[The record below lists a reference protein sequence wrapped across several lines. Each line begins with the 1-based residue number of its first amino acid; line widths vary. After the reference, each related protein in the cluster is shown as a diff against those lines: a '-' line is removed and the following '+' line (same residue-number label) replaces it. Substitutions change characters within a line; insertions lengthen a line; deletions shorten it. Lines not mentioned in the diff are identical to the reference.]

1 METPEI
7 RIKPDQWAETIRQ
20 HDGPQLIVAGPGTGK
35 TEFLVRRVAD
45 VIQNGASDR
54 SGIAVLTFSRRAA
67 ADLRKRVDTELGGSG
82 MPVEA
87 STFHSLALRLLEHQS
102 PGDRPIPLTTPEQV
116 GLVAGLLG
124 EEEPDSWPITYRG
137 ILNSRGFASEIADF
151 LMRCSERL
159 LAPDDLKARVEERA
173 DWRGIPDLFQKYRDK
188 LAGSGRTDYGTLL
201 VSAVDFLGT
210 QQGQNIASQYHFVYV
225 DEYQDTSPAQAEMA
239 RLLAQP
245 TNNLTVAGDPYQ
257 SIYSFRGAEL
267 RNVESFTR
275 EHPDARR
282 IVLDHSFRVPP
293 QIISS
298 ALRVVATGELPG
310 AAGPVTPA
318 DHQGSVE
325 TYIFDQ
331 ETAEAEWIA
340 REVEHLVRA
349 QGYEPSSIAILVRS
363 KRELLNELSRALDR
377 RSIPHDPPDGR
388 LVDHPAIR
396 LVNDVVTVAFM
407 GGELL
412 SSPPGQAAEAD
423 RAMRRVLLGPTVSL
437 GLGQERDVLRN
448 RLQSLDSWA
457 DVIRAQLPNHEALA
471 DLVTDSDWASTQPAA
486 DGFWHLW
493 SALPGLGAAALT
505 DDRSDWRRALTA
517 FSQVLQRQYERDPN
531 ITLADYFDLVDEE
544 GFEAT
549 PLLSHRADAPRVT
562 LTTLH
567 QAKGLEFDAVFIA
580 NAVEG
585 VFPDLRRS
593 RRMLRPELLS
603 PERATDVSAQHLFQI
618 QEEMRL
624 AYTAMTRAR
633 LRVVWTATEA
643 GVDQG
648 EFRPSRFLLAASGEN
663 SLKDLGSPVDTERP
677 PVTLLE
683 GESMLRR
690 ALLNPA
696 ERQPRR
702 LAAAAILGSP
712 PGPWWRTESFP
723 GVSEPGPDTPI
734 LGDTFT
740 MSPSQADSYVRCP
753 RRYVLERRLRLSG
766 ASSPYA
772 HFGSLVHK
780 ALEDAE
786 SEIVG
791 TDESHA
797 TLESAL
803 EHLDRI
809 WEEANFGSPELDTA
823 WLEQGVAALTH
834 LYENWPTPDAT
845 PIGLEEKVQAT
856 IEGVVWNGVVDRVE
870 ESDTGIRIVDYK
882 TTKSPPGVE
891 PTKSSVQ
898 LGFYASA
905 LEIASDKEVMEAS
918 MWFPRAKGKKVVKR
932 SLDLD
937 RMDDIQAEMARVT
950 RAIRDELWD
959 PEPSDNCKRCD
970 FRTSCPAWPEGRGAY
985 LP

>member
-1 METPEI
+1 
-7 RIKPDQWAETIRQ
+7 
-20 HDGPQLIVAGPGTGK
+20 
-35 TEFLVRRVAD
+35 
-45 VIQNGASDR
+45 
-54 SGIAVLTFSRRAA
+54 
-67 ADLRKRVDTELGGSG
+67 

-87 STFHSLALRLLEHQS
+87 STFHSLALRLVEHKS

-116 GLVAGLLG
+116 GLVASLLSD
-124 EEEPDSWPITYRG
+124 EDPDSWPITYRG
-137 ILNSRGFASEIADF
+137 ILKSRGFAAEIADF

-159 LAPDDLKARVEERA
+159 LSPDDLRARVKERA
-173 DWRGIPDLFQKYRDK
+173 DWRGIPGLFQRYRTN
-188 LAGSGRTDYGTLL
+188 LADSGRTDYGTLL

-210 QQGQNIASQYHFVYV
+210 QQGQDIASQYHFVYV

-267 RNVESFTR
+267 RNVESFTQ
-275 EHPDARR
+275 EHSDARR
-282 IVLDHSFRVPP
+282 IVLGHSFRVPA
-293 QIISS
+293 QIIGS
-298 ALRVVATGELPG
+298 ALRVVAGGELPG

-318 DHQGSVE
+318 EHQGSVE

-349 QGYEPSSIAILVRS
+349 RGFDPSSIAILVRS
-363 KRELLNELSRALDR
+363 KRELLNELSRSLER

-396 LVNDVVTVAFM
+396 LVNDVVTVALA
-407 GGELL
+407 GGDLM
-412 SSPPGQAAEAD
+412 SAPPGQAAEAN
-423 RAMRRVLLGPTVSL
+423 RAMRRILLGPSVSL
-437 GLGQERDVLRN
+437 GLGQERDVLRF
-448 RLQSLDSWA
+448 RIQSLESWA
-457 DVIRAQLPNHEALA
+457 DVIRTQLSDHGSLA
-471 DLVTDSDWASTQPAA
+471 DLVADSDWATTQSAA
-486 DGFWHLW
+486 DGFWHIW
-493 SALPGLGAAALT
+493 SVLPGLAEAALN

-517 FSQVLQRQYERDPN
+517 FSQVLQRQYDRDPN
-531 ITLADYFDLVDEE
+531 LSLAEYFDLVDEE

-549 PLLSHRADAPRVT
+549 PLLSYKADAPRVT

-648 EFRPSRFLLAASGEN
+648 EFRPSRFLLAASGKT
-663 SLKDLGSPVDTERP
+663 SLNELGSPSDAERE

-690 ALLNPA
+690 ALLDPS
-696 ERQPRR
+696 ELQPRR
-702 LAAAAILGSP
+702 LAAASILGSP
-712 PGPWWRTESFP
+712 PEAWWRAESFP
-723 GVSEPGPDTPI
+723 GVTEPGPDTPV

-740 MSPSQADSYVRCP
+740 LSPSQADSYARCP

-766 ASSPYA
+766 TSSPYA

-780 ALEDAE
+780 ALEDSE
-786 SEIVG
+786 SEVVG

-797 TLESAL
+797 SLESAL
-803 EHLDRI
+803 DHLNRV
-809 WEEANFGSPELDTA
+809 WEDASFGSQELDAA

-834 LYENWPTPDAT
+834 LYENWPTPDAK

-856 IEGVVWNGVVDRVE
+856 VEGVVWNGVVDRIE

-882 TTKSPPGVE
+882 TSKSPPAVE

-905 LEIASDKEVMEAS
+905 LPITSDKEIIEAS
-918 MWFPRAKGKKVVKR
+918 MWFPRATGKKVVQR

-937 RMDDIQAEMARVT
+937 RMDDIKAEMARIT
-950 RAIRDELWD
+950 AAIRDERWD
-959 PEPSDNCKRCD
+959 PEPSDDCKRCD
-970 FRTSCPAWPEGRGAY
+970 FRNSCPAWPEGRGAY